1 MACVFVSLD
10 LVMLLILVG
19 EPLSEVMG
27 APVQIQST
35 PFENAVQDEDTVV
48 LYCKAVGVYLQW
60 EFNGHTL
67 GIFNGDEELGAVKQR
82 TVNGNTVATAILL
95 SKALNSD
102 NITVKTSVMILNT
115 TFIEDRPIRADCFGE
130 GMDQASYTVTEPIM
144 DNSQRTEST
153 SSEATVINP
162 TSTSA
167 PNFSMEMSSAPC
179 TGTSLVLLSLLVAS
193 SIFL

>member
-1 MACVFVSLD
+1 M
-10 LVMLLILVG
+10 LVG
-19 EPLSEVMG
+19 APLSEVLG

-48 LYCKAVGVYLQW
+48 LYCKAVGVHLQW
-60 EFNGHTL
+60 DFNGFTV
-67 GIFNGDEELGAVKQR
+67 GIFSGDEEVGAVKQR
-82 TVNGNTVATAILL
+82 TENGNTVATAILL
-95 SKALNSD
+95 SRALNSD
-102 NITVKTSVMILNT
+102 NITVRTSVMILNKN
-115 TFIEDRPIRADCFGE
+115 FIEDRPIRADCFGE

-153 SSEATVINP
+153 SSEATVISLNNP

-167 PNFSMEMSSAPC
+167 PDFPTLRMEMSSAPC
-179 TGTSLVLLSLLVAS
+179 TKTSLVLLSLLVAS